1 MANRNIR
8 LIFVWNLKL
17 IIMENLIRLTNT
29 KGEPILIGTESI
41 ISVEEHTIT
50 DTQGN
55 KTPCRKIDS
64 RGAMVSRFYVL
75 ETMETIYNKYKKR

>member
-1 MANRNIR
+1 
-8 LIFVWNLKL
+8 
-17 IIMENLIRLTNT
+17 MENLLRLTNT

-50 DTQGN
+50 DIQGK

>member
-1 MANRNIR
+1 
-8 LIFVWNLKL
+8 
-17 IIMENLIRLTNT
+17 MENLLRLTNT
-29 KGEPILIGTESI
+29 KGQPIRIGTESI
-41 ISVEEHTIT
+41 ISIEEHTIT

>member
-1 MANRNIR
+1 MDT
-8 LIFVWNLKL
+8 LLK
-17 IIMENLIRLTNT
+17 LTNT
-29 KGEPILIGTESI
+29 KGENILIGTESI

-55 KTPCRKIDS
+55 KTQCRKIDS
-64 RGAMVSRFYVL
+64 RGAMISRFFVL

>member
-1 MANRNIR
+1 MDT
-8 LIFVWNLKL
+8 LL
-17 IIMENLIRLTNT
+17 RLTNT
-29 KGEPILIGTESI
+29 KGQTILIGTESI

-64 RGAMVSRFYVL
+64 RGAMISRFYVL
-75 ETMETIYNKYKKR
+75 ETMETIYNKYITK